1 MGVVVKKSDYFRKLA
16 IESIEEA
23 SKQHELEEYLSIG
36 ENMSNFEA
44 LLDEEELKQG
54 SSLHIALE
62 FLSGWSDSA
71 AHDWYHYEPLKKD
84 DWPRMANIILS
95 DLKANREIS
104 DPQIL
109 SEFRYIPKPKISIIN
124 RIKSLFNNE

>member
-1 MGVVVKKSDYFRKLA
+1 MANRSEYFRKLA

-23 SKQHELEEYLSIG
+23 SKQHKLEECLSIG
-36 ENMSNFEA
+36 DNMDNFES

-104 DPQIL
+104 DPQIV
-109 SEFRYIPKPKISIIN
+109 SEFRYIPKPKISIIT
-124 RIKSLFNNE
+124 RIKSLFKNEKT